1 MSQRK
6 GRPAERA
13 VRAPEASVL
22 ALTRETCTMT
32 VSKTSLRKSAKGRLC
47 ERFLQQEALVQ
58 KGMIEDWRTL
68 ASAATP
74 SNARC
79 RPLQAGVRQI
89 LNIRADNTLLDAG
102 RVHVPNALLNQHIP

>member
-32 VSKTSLRKSAKGRLC
+32 VLKTSLRKSAKGRLC

-58 KGMIEDWRTL
+58 KGTFSGTRGYDEALFGHHGMPSFMGHTNCSITCSPMSTCPSCRKPDR
-68 ASAATP
+68 SATR
-74 SNARC
+74 SD
-79 RPLQAGVRQI
+79 
-89 LNIRADNTLLDAG
+89 RALSG
-102 RVHVPNALLNQHIP
+102 

>member
-32 VSKTSLRKSAKGRLC
+32 VLKNLAEEICERPPLRKVPAAGSSGPKGNVFRHPRVRRSLVWPS
-47 ERFLQQEALVQ
+47 RHALLH
-58 KGMIEDWRTL
+58 GPHELLHHLL
-68 ASAATP
+68 ANVHLP
-74 SNARC
+74 VM
-79 RPLQAGVRQI
+79 PQAGSLGHTQ
-89 LNIRADNTLLDAG
+89 
-102 RVHVPNALLNQHIP
+102 

>member
-58 KGMIEDWRTL
+58 KGMILT
-68 ASAATP
+68 
-74 SNARC
+74 
-79 RPLQAGVRQI
+79 
-89 LNIRADNTLLDAG
+89 
-102 RVHVPNALLNQHIP
+102 